1 MARGPLAAARACWP
15 AHDSHGPA
23 VLGCSPRPGRRGP
36 AHSGS
41 HNSRPRPG
49 RNLGLGRESGHPPG
63 PLLARQCAAVDL
75 NRTDER
81 AFREDKTVAA
91 SASHQT
97 LAHFS
102 FPFLFAFWRRK
113 QQRAAAMVTVRA
125 AAQWMPHR
133 SGRWRLP
140 FLPLS
145 LLFPLHS
152 QHRSRAVAATHG
164 GGLEKTA
171 PPPVLSSARARPRLS
186 TPTSSGPVLAP

>member
-1 MARGPLAAARACWP
+1 LRRLARAGQP
-15 AHDSHGPA
+15 TTATAQP
-23 VLGCSPRPGRRGP
+23 CSAAPPHPGRRGP

-41 HNSRPRPG
+41 HSSCPCPG
-49 RNLGLGRESGHPPG
+49 RNLGLGRESGHPPR

-113 QQRAAAMVTVRA
+113 QQRAAAMVTVRRRRGGCPTGAGAGGCPSFLFLCSSLSTLSTA
-125 AAQWMPHR
+125 AEQRQPPMAADWRKRRRHR
-133 SGRWRLP
+133 S
-140 FLPLS
+140 
-145 LLFPLHS
+145 
-152 QHRSRAVAATHG
+152 SRR
-164 GGLEKTA
+164 
-171 PPPVLSSARARPRLS
+171 RARSP
-186 TPTSSGPVLAP
+186 